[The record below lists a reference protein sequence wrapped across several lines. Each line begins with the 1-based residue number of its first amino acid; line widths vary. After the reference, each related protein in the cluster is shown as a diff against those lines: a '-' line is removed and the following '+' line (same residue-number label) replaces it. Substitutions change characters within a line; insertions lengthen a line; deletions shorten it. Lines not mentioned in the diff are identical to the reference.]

1 MITYAIDIE
10 TYAPNLTYDSFMVK
24 YMEENQASKLT
35 KAYYDKAK
43 KSFLELRKEI
53 ALDPKRNAIR
63 LLQVK
68 SSNDDVMVYDF
79 FEPAQKEKAET
90 FIKTTYTMGYI
101 VAHNFKFDGATI
113 YNKYKVMPAQIFDTM
128 IASRL
133 IYNFTE
139 LPIQE
144 KESNPNRISA
154 SLQNALFNFI
164 GISLSKEHGGS
175 DWSTELNI
183 DQIKYAKDDVEYLHQ
198 LAEKQVSILNNGS
211 TLLVKDNYMLG
222 LKDFI
227 SVMEMK
233 FLKDLIKIELNGV
246 PVNRKA
252 LLDRQNELKL
262 KLAILDS
269 TFTIN
274 PNSSQQVI
282 SELKKLGITTQTA
295 NADFLKTLDIKFA
308 KDILD
313 IKRTR
318 KLITDIDK
326 YIKGDRVYTNFNQIL
341 RSGRMSSDNENVQ
354 QINRELKKIFYADDV
369 IEADYS
375 SAELFIAAYAWK
387 VNNLYNVFVS
397 GKDAHKTT
405 GNMILGV
412 PYDEITKEQRTLS
425 KGVTFGSIYG
435 AGTDT
440 VQTYIKV
447 NYGIDL
453 TIKETEIRRN
463 KFFEA
468 YPQIRQ
474 RHIAV
479 GNELSIYPKGIITRT
494 LLGRRALSDK
504 YTVSINSEIQGSGAD
519 ALKIAVILYMNKYD
533 NIVSLVHDSIVL
545 DVHSTDEQVTFLK
558 ECMVRAMRYVVPTL
572 NIEVDIKQFKES
584 TNV

>member
-24 YMEENQASKLT
+24 YMKENQASKLT
-35 KAYYDKAK
+35 KAYYGKAK
-43 KSFLELRKEI
+43 KAFLELRKEI

-68 SSNDDVMVYDF
+68 SSNGDVIVYDF
-79 FEPAQKEKAET
+79 FNPKEKQEAEV
-90 FIKTTYTMGYI
+90 FLRTTYSTGYI
-101 VAHNFKFDGATI
+101 IAHNFKFDGATI
-113 YNKYKVMPAQIFDTM
+113 YNKYGVMPLQVFDTM
-128 IASRL
+128 IAARL

-139 LPIQE
+139 LPLQE
-144 KESNPNRISA
+144 KEPNPNRVSA

-164 GISLSKEHGGS
+164 GVSLPKEHGGS
-175 DWSTELNI
+175 DWNDELSI
-183 DQIKYAKDDVEYLHQ
+183 DQIKYAQDDVEYLHQ
-198 LAEKQVSILNNGS
+198 LAEKQVSLLNNGS
-211 TLLVKDNYMLG
+211 TLSVNTDYMLG

-233 FLKDLIKIELNGV
+233 FLKALIKIELNGV
-246 PVNRKA
+246 PVNRRA
-252 LLDRQNELKL
+252 LLEKQNELKL
-262 KLAILDS
+262 KLAFLDS
-269 TFTIN
+269 KFTIN

-282 SELKKLGITTQTA
+282 AELEKLGIKTKTA
-295 NADFLKTLDIKFA
+295 NADFLKTLDIQFA
-308 KDILD
+308 KDLLD

-326 YIKGDRVYTNFNQIL
+326 YVKGDRVYTNFNQIL

-354 QINRELKKIFYADDV
+354 QINRELKSIFYADGV

-375 SAELFIAAYAWK
+375 SAELFIASYAWE
-387 VNNLYNVFVS
+387 VNNLYNVFVT

-412 PYDEITKEQRTLS
+412 PYDKITKEQRTLS
-425 KGVTFGSIYG
+425 KGVTFGSLYG
-435 AGTDT
+435 AGAQT

-447 NYGIDL
+447 NYGIEL
-453 TIKETEIRRN
+453 SLEETEIRRN

-474 RHIAV
+474 KHIAV
-479 GNELSIYPKGIITRT
+479 GNKLSIYPKGIITRT
-494 LLGRRALSDK
+494 LLGRRALSDS

-519 ALKIAVILYMNKYD
+519 ALKIAVILYMSKYS

-545 DVHSTDEQVTFLK
+545 DIYPTDEQVTFLK
-558 ECMVRAMRYVVPTL
+558 ECMIKAMRYVVPTL
-572 NIEVDIKQFKES
+572 DIEVDFKQFKEK
-584 TNV
+584 